1 MNVTAVRCAV
11 VLAVAVCVAAGC
23 AGRRAAYDAAHMGI
37 ATPAGVGEAEAP
49 PDSPDSPISGLPP
62 PPGASGFPSPVA
74 AGRLTIQPDSL
85 VRVSV
90 AEDPGLDGSYPVN
103 EIGAIQLGYVG
114 PVVLFNRTEERAEAK
129 ITEIL
134 KSRDF
139 RNATVTVRILRASYD
154 KIRVAGAVNRPGLI
168 RLGSGDRITLND
180 ALLQAGGLKAPA
192 RDARV
197 RIVRG
202 GVLSAVALDLPG
214 EEYSL
219 VTEDGLPS
227 VPIIRLRNNDMAYVY
242 GIASK
247 TDVGDKAGLSEKKT
261 IVLLGEVRRQGV
273 YTFSV
278 WEPCTMMHLMFKIGG
293 LPPYANRRAV
303 RIVRMDQEGMERE
316 FEVNVD
322 RIMRDGN
329 PETDIALQ
337 NGDRIIVPARRISL
351 F

>member
-1 MNVTAVRCAV
+1 M
-11 VLAVAVCVAAGC
+11 
-23 AGRRAAYDAAHMGI
+23 
-37 ATPAGVGEAEAP
+37 
-49 PDSPDSPISGLPP
+49 
-62 PPGASGFPSPVA
+62 PSPVA

-114 PVVLFNRTEERAEAK
+114 PVILFNRTEERAEAK
-129 ITEIL
+129 VAEVL

-154 KIRVAGAVNRPGLI
+154 KIRVAGAVNNPGLI
-168 RLGSGDRITLND
+168 RLGAGDRITLND
-180 ALLQAGGLKAPA
+180 ALLQAGGLKASA

-202 GVLSAVALDLPG
+202 GLLSAVAFDLPG
-214 EEYSL
+214 EEYAL
-219 VTEDGLPS
+219 VTEDDLPS
-227 VPIIRLRNNDMAYVY
+227 VPRIRLRNNDLAYVY
-242 GIASK
+242 GLVQK
-247 TDVGDKAGLSEKKT
+247 TEVGARTGLSEKKT
-261 IVLLGEVRRQGV
+261 VLLLGEVRRQGV
-273 YTFSV
+273 YNFSV

-293 LPPYANRRAV
+293 LPPYANRKAV
-303 RIVRMDQEGMERE
+303 RIVRKNEEGIERE

-322 RIMRDGN
+322 RIMVDGN
-329 PETDIALQ
+329 PKNDVGLQ
-337 NGDRIIVPARRISL
+337 DGDRIIVPARRISL